1 MDPTPTELATFGS
14 VGVVAAWAGF
24 SGMAADTTVGGS
36 LFATLGLTTALV
48 PRIIGVISEAGYTAA
63 IQTWRVPRRN
73 LGILTGHQWLH
84 QIVHLLWLNLVR
96 QLFGRA
102 CRIAAGN
109 GETLED
115 LRAKAK
121 AAGTASAAPAP
132 ASTSTS
138 KKLKMNAIALHYTQ
152 LRLRL
157 QLQLQLQP
165 QLQYYNFDNFNNI
178 NTTTT
183 TTTTAT
189 TTTTTATTTATTTT
203 TTTALHHTT
212 SRSCE

>member
-1 MDPTPTELATFGS
+1 M
-14 VGVVAAWAGF
+14 VAAWAGF

-132 ASTSTS
+132 ASNLDIQEAEDECNSF
-138 KKLKMNAIALHYTQ
+138 ALHA
-152 LRLRL
+152 
-157 QLQLQLQP
+157 
-165 QLQYYNFDNFNNI
+165 
-178 NTTTT
+178 TTT

-189 TTTTTATTTATTTT
+189 TATTATTILQLRQLQQHQHHYNYNYNCNYNYNYNYSYNYSYNYNYNS
-203 TTTALHHTT
+203 TTALHHTT